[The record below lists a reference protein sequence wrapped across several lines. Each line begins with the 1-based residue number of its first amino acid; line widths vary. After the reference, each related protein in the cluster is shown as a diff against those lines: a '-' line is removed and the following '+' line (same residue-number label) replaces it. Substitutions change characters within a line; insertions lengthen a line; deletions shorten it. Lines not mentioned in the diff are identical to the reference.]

1 MRGRQPMREFAVRRL
16 LGPCLLALFSPVVS
30 WCQLLYPMFQD
41 VPFGAAYYDEVHIL
55 GERMI
60 THGCTVVPNN
70 YCPGWSLTRGQAAVL
85 IVRSIF
91 SGRSGDPDTFS
102 YSQTPY
108 FTDVDGG
115 HPQFP
120 WIQKM
125 KELGVTS
132 GCTATTYCPDGN
144 LSFSQLAVFTHR
156 GRQLRFNQALTPP
169 PPCNSSILGD
179 VPQNHMFCG
188 YIQSIYY
195 EHQLFDTARSPYCY
209 TGFCPDNLAVDR
221 GTSAFYLVTGILAA
235 TVPESLPNSSSQ
247 LPPVNLGTFPGLT
260 ECNHGDSQGDYYYAN
275 HIDVIGQ
282 SMRAW
287 AETGVINPSN
297 PVVWDNYVALDF

>member
-1 MRGRQPMREFAVRRL
+1 MRQFAVRRL

-132 GCTATTYCPDGN
+132 GCTATT
-144 LSFSQLAVFTHR
+144 
-156 GRQLRFNQALTPP
+156 
-169 PPCNSSILGD
+169 
-179 VPQNHMFCG
+179 
-188 YIQSIYY
+188 
-195 EHQLFDTARSPYCY
+195 
-209 TGFCPDNLAVDR
+209 
-221 GTSAFYLVTGILAA
+221 
-235 TVPESLPNSSSQ
+235 
-247 LPPVNLGTFPGLT
+247 
-260 ECNHGDSQGDYYYAN
+260 
-275 HIDVIGQ
+275 
-282 SMRAW
+282 
-287 AETGVINPSN
+287 
-297 PVVWDNYVALDF
+297 